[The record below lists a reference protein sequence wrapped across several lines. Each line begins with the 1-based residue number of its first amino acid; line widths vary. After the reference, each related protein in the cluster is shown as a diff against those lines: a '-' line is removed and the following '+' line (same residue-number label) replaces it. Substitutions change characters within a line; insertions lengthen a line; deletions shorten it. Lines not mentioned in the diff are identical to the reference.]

1 MYRLPNVLFA
11 FVLTIILAGC
21 NTSTTSSTADFPAPA
36 FQLTS
41 LENESLSLE
50 ELKGEVTV
58 IHFGTSWCPFCRV
71 EDPHLEALFQLYKEK
86 NVRVL
91 VINVGEE
98 DDVASKWKKEAGFSF
113 PMLMDRNGEVA
124 ASYAPADAQPALPR
138 HEVMI
143 ASNLIID
150 STGRVRFMS
159 LLDTNNFDAELVALR
174 TKLDLILKE
183 GYTSS

>member
-1 MYRLPNVLFA
+1 MYKLLPALLVLA
-11 FVLTIILAGC
+11 CTILSASC
-21 NTSTTSSTADFPAPA
+21 NKATTSNITDFPAPA

-41 LENESLSLE
+41 LENESLTLE

-86 NVRVL
+86 NVQVL
-91 VINVGEE
+91 VINVGED
-98 DDVASKWKKEAGFSF
+98 DDVASTWKKEAGFSF

-150 STGRVRFMS
+150 KDGRVRFMS

-174 TKLDLILKE
+174 AKLDLILKE
-183 GYTSS
+183 GYASS